1 MSNFSPSLS
10 TISRMKFSS
19 LTSQAA
25 SLCKSDVNVY
35 SVCLSLLFLI
45 IIRIINPFHKHLP
58 VINSGSIK
66 DIGKSHLSIRGSQLE
81 LVSAT
86 NQFRVICF

>member
-10 TISRMKFSS
+10 SISRMKFSS

-25 SLCKSDVNVY
+25 LLCKSDVNVY

-58 VINSGSIK
+58 VIYLVCQRIFQ
-66 DIGKSHLSIRGSQLE
+66 KSFDFCTISH
-81 LVSAT
+81 AT
-86 NQFRVICF
+86 FRC

>member
-10 TISRMKFSS
+10 SISRMKLSS

-35 SVCLSLLFLI
+35 SVRMSILSYGTKKTPCAKASVLHLGLLPGL
-45 IIRIINPFHKHLP
+45 RCCKKKLA
-58 VINSGSIK
+58 GSIVVE
-66 DIGKSHLSIRGSQLE
+66 HFA
-81 LVSAT
+81 V
-86 NQFRVICF
+86 